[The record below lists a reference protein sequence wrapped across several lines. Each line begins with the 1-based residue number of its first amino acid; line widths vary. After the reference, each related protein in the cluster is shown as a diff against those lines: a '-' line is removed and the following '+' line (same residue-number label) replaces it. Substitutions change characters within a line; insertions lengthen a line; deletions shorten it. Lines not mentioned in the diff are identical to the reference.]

1 MEKVNNNKKKV
12 EKNQK
17 NKDSNKHHHH
27 HKRLSIDKMNS
38 RFLDF
43 IRKSKYTNNNQ
54 SMKDMKLNSI
64 NISNIKESV
73 NTENSIDK
81 KVFQKR
87 TSSNI
92 SASKIETNYYKNKL
106 EKLSKPY
113 EYNNNNIKYK
123 LIDYNIIINNN
134 KTNYYYKEDKNNTEL
149 NFTPQKIPIKNLKS
163 SSINNY
169 KENNNKIFF
178 NQSESKP
185 NKNITYNYNVEQK
198 NFIQSE
204 KSLNNDKKAKIKN
217 NIDNPKDYQESNL
230 TKKKDEYYNKNQKK
244 KEIQDN
250 KLKNTQNKNN
260 QILEK
265 EKTEKKSDIQRD
277 IFEEKEMKISKT
289 STTKNKKY
297 YEKKIE
303 QMNIEKQKLFSQKEP
318 KPKNSIDKQNFINNI
333 KTYLSQYIHINNLLE
348 TFPGGFNYLKNK
360 LIYLDVS
367 NTDEEFNFI
376 YTQKN
381 FYKSQNVK
389 ELFRKGIPIKYIK
402 IFIQKLLNL
411 ENCKENYDFKFSMI
425 FKNLDTNYI
434 GDYVPYYYGKKRTK
448 LKEILPIHYLN
459 EEGIKQ
465 LKIIMWLISDLV
477 PKIEYS
483 PCLVKICSILL
494 TIFEKEEAFETMQTL
509 IDMNYDPSEIYK
521 LRWHFRYSFAE
532 NKKLIESIKI
542 FLENESENIKELFNI
557 FRNKGLEP
565 LLLINELVES
575 LFLDFLNFYG
585 ILRFIC
591 IFLYEGVKA
600 LYRVSYGILNYI
612 YEKNLEEIK
621 NCKKDLMSELKR
633 IIFNTFDYNKIFEDA
648 FNLQLSRFNNGYIKG
663 DNGEDMDELEIPF
676 ECASKYYNNDKNEE
690 DSNTEKE
697 KQKQIEKEKEKE
709 KPLKKSHNYI
719 SNFYLPSIEP
729 KSNILTGKYIF
740 KLWPKL
746 PKKFRNYN
754 LATIYSLSRKK
765 VNMKSILELSSKYPK
780 NLKILILIETEQ
792 EELFGMIL
800 PQMLED
806 TGEDKY
812 IKLEKCYLV
821 NFLPKINVYKDNN
834 EIICEKMLCCNK
846 KGLWFCKEQV
856 GDLIFIDGT
865 LDEGNTCKKNTYF
878 GNITLTKKGNFL
890 IKDFEIIVLVENKI

>member
-1 MEKVNNNKKKV
+1 MEKINNNIKKS
-12 EKNQK
+12 EKNKK
-17 NKDSNKHHHH
+17 NKDSHKHHHH
-27 HKRLSIDKMNS
+27 RRLSIDKINT

-43 IRKSKYTNNNQ
+43 IRKAKCTSNDQ

-64 NISNIKESV
+64 NISNMKESE
-73 NTENSIDK
+73 NTEISIDK
-81 KVFQKR
+81 KIFKKR

-92 SASKIETNYYKNKL
+92 SASKIERNYYKNKL
-106 EKLSKPY
+106 EKFPKHKKY
-113 EYNNNNIKYK
+113 ANNNNINYK

-134 KTNYYYKEDKNNTEL
+134 KTNYYYKENKNNYEL
-149 NFTPQKIPIKNLKS
+149 NFTPHKNPIKNSKF
-163 SSINNY
+163 SSINNF
-169 KENNNKIFF
+169 KGNNNEIILTKT
-178 NQSESKP
+178 ECKP
-185 NKNITYNYNVEQK
+185 NKNITYNFNYNVEQK
-198 NFIQSE
+198 NFIHNPKYNQDYSP
-204 KSLNNDKKAKIKN
+204 IKN
-217 NIDNPKDYQESNL
+217 KEDN
-230 TKKKDEYYNKNQKK
+230 YNKNQKK

-250 KLKNTQNKNN
+250 KLKNSQNKNN
-260 QILEK
+260 QIMQK
-265 EKTEKKSDIQRD
+265 EKTEKINYIKDNN
-277 IFEEKEMKISKT
+277 FKEKEMKISIT

-303 QMNIEKQKLFSQKEP
+303 QMNIEKQKLFAQKES
-318 KPKNSIDKQNFINNI
+318 KPKNTIDKQNFITNI

-411 ENCKENYDFKFSMI
+411 ENCKENYNFKFSMI
-425 FKNLDTNYI
+425 FKNLDTSHI
-434 GDYVPYYYGKKRTK
+434 GDYVPYYYGKKKTK
-448 LKEILPIHYLN
+448 LKEILSIHYLN

-483 PCLVKICSILL
+483 PFLVKICSILL
-494 TIFEKEEAFETMQTL
+494 TIFEKEEAFETMRTL
-509 IDMNYDPSEIYK
+509 IDMNYDPSELYK
-521 LRWHFRYSFAE
+521 LRWHFRYSFSE
-532 NKKLIESIKI
+532 NKKLVESIQI
-542 FLENESENIKELFNI
+542 FLENQSDNIKELFDI

-565 LLLINELVES
+565 LFLINEFVES

-612 YEKNLEEIK
+612 YEKNLGEIK
-621 NCKKDLMSELKR
+621 NCRKDLMSELKR

-663 DNGEDMDELEIPF
+663 DNGEEINELEIPF
-676 ECASKYYNNDKNEE
+676 ECASKYYKNDNIEE
-690 DSNTEKE
+690 ESNSEKE
-697 KQKQIEKEKEKE
+697 KLEQKQIEQVKQ
-709 KPLKKSHNYI
+709 PKKNHNYI

-746 PKKFRNYN
+746 PKKFRKYN

-780 NLKILILIETEQ
+780 HLKIMILIETEQ

-806 TGEDKY
+806 TGEDNY
-812 IKLEKCYLV
+812 IKLEKCYLI
-821 NFLPKINVYKDNN
+821 NFLPKINVYNDNN
-834 EIICEKMLCCNK
+834 EIICEQMLCCNK

-856 GDLIFIDGT
+856 GVLIFIDGT
-865 LDEGNTCKKNTYF
+865 LDEGITCKKNTYF
-878 GNITLTKKGNFL
+878 GNINLTKKGNFL
-890 IKDFEIIVLVENKI
+890 IKDFEIIVLVENSI